1 MHDTINNDVKG
12 YIDYQTLFKDKL
24 FVKGWCF
31 NSNLGC
37 LPLRII
43 YANIIK
49 EIEATERSDVA
60 KFYKNEAVN
69 MCGFKF
75 NIPKNTNCQ
84 LQMQINGE
92 WSPVFNIITS
102 NSTSLNTITEETTS
116 DTDTE
121 KNKSMAA
128 ADTTNVAHNASPVS
142 EYEGL
147 DIGVTKGI
155 APSFVVCDN
164 FYKNPDA
171 IRKFALSKDFN
182 FHPDYHKG
190 KRTDLCYR
198 FPGLK
203 ERFEELL
210 GCKITNWEKYG
221 TNACFQYCIGGD
233 QLVYHIDQQEYAGVL
248 FLTPDAPPEAGTTF
262 YRSKY
267 NKTMKP
273 QFNEFDKVF
282 KGGFLD
288 STGFDVV
295 DVVGNVYNR
304 LVLFD
309 AKLIHAATEY
319 FGKTK
324 EDGRLFQLFFFDL
337 AK

>member
-1 MHDTINNDVKG
+1 MHETLHKDIKG
-12 YIDYQTLFKDKL
+12 YIDYQTVFRDKL

-31 NSNLGC
+31 HSTFSV
-37 LPLRII
+37 LPLRVI
-43 YANIIK
+43 YSNIIK
-49 EIEATERSDVA
+49 EIEPLERADVA
-60 KFYKNEAVN
+60 VFYKNDNVK
-69 MCGFKF
+69 MSGVKF
-75 NIPKNTNCQ
+75 NIPKDSDCQ
-84 LQMQINGE
+84 LQMQIDST
-92 WSPVFNIITS
+92 WFPVFNIIGS
-102 NSTSLNTITEETTS
+102 KSTQLKTIAEETTVASS
-116 DTDTE
+116 DEYSDVDININTGI
-121 KNKSMAA
+121 
-128 ADTTNVAHNASPVS
+128 VS
-142 EYEGL
+142 
-147 DIGVTKGI
+147 
-155 APSFVVCDN
+155 SFVVCDN
-164 FYKNPDA
+164 FYKNPDSV
-171 IRKFALSKDFN
+171 RKFALSKEFN

-221 TNACFQYCIGGD
+221 TNGCFQYCIGGD

-248 FLTPDAPPEAGTTF
+248 FLTPDAPPESGTAF

-267 NKTMKP
+267 NKEMKP
-273 QFNEFDKVF
+273 TTDNFNKVF

-288 STGFDVV
+288 STEFDVV

-309 AKLIHAATEY
+309 SKMIHAATRY
-319 FGKTK
+319 FGTNK
-324 EDGRLFQLFFFDL
+324 DNGRLFQLFFFDL